1 MTIPASD
8 FSPLLAAAR
17 TGYRESLGRVFQE
30 CRQYALG
37 IARQE
42 IPADLLAKGS
52 ASDLVQ
58 EAFLEAVHGFEHFQG
73 DSEVQ
78 FKAWLRILL
87 RRRIAKLFRRFRTT
101 RKRHIGLERP
111 CVSTSMS
118 RAGACEPPAEAA
130 TPSAQVSQAEQVQVL
145 RGVVDRLRDDYR
157 QVIRLRYEEERSFEE
172 IGLLMQRTAN
182 AARLLWL
189 RAIEHVKD
197 ELKVPDGR

>member
-1 MTIPASD
+1 MTTPASN
-8 FSPLLAAAR
+8 FSPLLAADRGGCRDA
-17 TGYRESLGRVFQE
+17 LGRVFQD

-87 RRRIAKLFRRFRTT
+87 RRRITKLFRRYRTT
-101 RKRHIGLERP
+101 RKRRIGLERP
-111 CVSTSMS
+111 
-118 RAGACEPPAEAA
+118 AGAGGSGACQLPADVL
-130 TPSAQVSQAEQVQVL
+130 TPSAQVMEAEEVQAL
-145 RGVVDRLRDDYR
+145 RRLVDRLPEDYR
-157 QVIRLRYEEERSFEE
+157 RVIRLRYEEERSFEE

-189 RAIEHVKD
+189 RAIEQVKH
-197 ELKVPDGR
+197 EFKVSDGR